1 MPDNSISTLIESA
14 AALVAFLDR
23 DALALIATM
32 PGEAMR
38 LALLASLMRE
48 CAR

>member
-1 MPDNSISTLIESA
+1 MQVHLSDFLIPA
-14 AALVAFLDR
+14 TALVAFLDR

-38 LALLASLMRE
+38 LALLASLLRE
-48 CAR
+48 GAR

>member
-1 MPDNSISTLIESA
+1 MTVLDITNFFPSA
-14 AALVAFLDR
+14 ADLVAFLDR

-38 LALLASLMRE
+38 LALLVSLLRR
-48 CAR
+48 AR